1 MPIIYAVV
9 ARGSR
14 VQAEY
19 AATSGNFATIARKI
33 LERVQSEGEETRRS
47 YAYDGHVFHIL
58 VDQELVFMCMCDTEF
73 GRVLPFQFLNE
84 ICKRWRA
91 SRGDNLTVSFA
102 GGNVRARAHRPDA
115 LSLVLLAL
123 TVRVAHCDARA
134 RPCPRPRVGVRVRAA
149 RPDE

>member
-14 VQAEY
+14 VQVEY

-33 LERVQSEGEETRRS
+33 LERVESESGADARRS

-58 VDQELVFMCMCDTEF
+58 VDEELVFMCMCDEEF
-73 GRVLPFQFLNE
+73 GRVLPFQFLGE
-84 ICKRWRA
+84 IRKRWRT

-102 GGNVRARAHRPDA
+102 GGNVRTSRPSLRLRAE
-115 LSLVLLAL
+115 
-123 TVRVAHCDARA
+123 RV
-134 RPCPRPRVGVRVRAA
+134 
-149 RPDE
+149 